1 MPRPPKR
8 QRDPIPTYDYEMDV
22 IALNDSVDN
31 HPSSRAI
38 DEVTLPLLNQKVSAN
53 NLEVRSAISKTSPR
67 STRRTHQVTNGIER
81 LYMATDVVLVMFAIV
96 IVVSAF
102 VSLGIFIFGQYTI
115 GRGIDDYL
123 MAFKHK

>member
-1 MPRPPKR
+1 MTRPPKR
-8 QRDPIPTYDYEMDV
+8 QRDPISTNDYEMDV
-22 IALNDSVDN
+22 IASNDSVDN
-31 HPSSRAI
+31 SPSSGAI
-38 DEVTLPLLNQKVSAN
+38 DEVTMPLLNQKVSAN
-53 NLEVRSAISKTSPR
+53 SLEIRSAISKTAPR

>member
-1 MPRPPKR
+1 MTRPPKR
-8 QRDPIPTYDYEMDV
+8 QRDPIPTNDYEMDV
-22 IALNDSVDN
+22 IASNDSVDN
-31 HPSSRAI
+31 HPNSGAI
-38 DEVTLPLLNQKVSAN
+38 DEVTMPLLNQKVSAN
-53 NLEVRSAISKTSPR
+53 SLEIRSAISKTSPR

-96 IVVSAF
+96 IVVSAI

-115 GRGIDDYL
+115 GRGMDDYL

>member
-1 MPRPPKR
+1 MTRPPKR
-8 QRDPIPTYDYEMDV
+8 QRDHISTNDYEMDV
-22 IALNDSVDN
+22 IASNDSVDN
-31 HPSSRAI
+31 HPSSDAI
-38 DEVTLPLLNQKVSAN
+38 DEVTMPLLNQNVSAN
-53 NLEVRSAISKTSPR
+53 SLEIRSAISKSSPR

-81 LYMATDVVLVMFAIV
+81 LYMATDVVLVLFAIV

>member
-1 MPRPPKR
+1 MTRPPKR
-8 QRDPIPTYDYEMDV
+8 QRDPISTNDYEMDV
-22 IALNDSVDN
+22 IASNDSVDN
-31 HPSSRAI
+31 SPSSGAI
-38 DEVTLPLLNQKVSAN
+38 DEVTMPLLNQKVSAN
-53 NLEVRSAISKTSPR
+53 SLEIRSAISKTASR
-67 STRRTHQVTNGIER
+67 STRRTHEVTNGIER